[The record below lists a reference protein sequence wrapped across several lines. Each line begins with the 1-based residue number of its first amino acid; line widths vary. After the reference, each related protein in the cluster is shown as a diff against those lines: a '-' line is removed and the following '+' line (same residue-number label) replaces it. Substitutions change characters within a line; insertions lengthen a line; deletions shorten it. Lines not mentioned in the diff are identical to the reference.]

1 MLFPIGDDNR
11 GRTTTPVVNYVLIAA
26 NVLVFV
32 LLQGLG
38 SNEKFT
44 YEFSKFPSE
53 SLLAIIG
60 LSPAVS

>member
-11 GRTTTPVVNYVLIAA
+11 GRTTTPVVNYVLIEEIGG
-26 NVLVFV
+26 
-32 LLQGLG
+32 GLIDVG
-38 SNEKFT
+38 EKFT